1 MSMVTGV
8 SPAAAPE
15 DAVRA
20 VELAIGGMTCAS
32 CAARVEKKL
41 SRLNGVTAMVNFAT
55 GTARVRF
62 PAAMPATDLVSV
74 VEQAGYTAALPA
86 PPGEPGGGA
95 AEEDG
100 AGEASGLRK
109 RLLVSLALAIPVVA
123 LAMIPPLQFRNWQ
136 WACLALAS
144 PVAVWGA
151 WPFHRAA
158 VINGRHGAATMDTLV
173 SVGVTAA
180 YLWSV
185 YTLFFGDA
193 GRGLRPVLLTGD
205 NNRAARS
212 VADAVGISEVIAG
225 VLPAGKLEAVRRLQE
240 EGRVVAMA
248 GDGVNDAAALAQ
260 ADLGLAMGTG
270 TDAAIQASDLTLV
283 RGDLLAI
290 PDAILLSRRTLAT
303 IKANLF

>member
-15 DAVRA
+15 GAVRA

-41 SRLNGVTAMVNFAT
+41 SKLDGVTATVNFAT
-55 GTARVRF
+55 GTARVSF

-86 PPGEPGGGA
+86 PPGEPAGGA

-100 AGEASGLRK
+100 AGETAALRQ

-123 LAMIPPLQFRNWQ
+123 LAMIPALQFRNWQ

-158 VINGRHGAATMDTLV
+158 VINARHGAATMDTLV

-180 YLWSV
+180 YLWSL
-185 YTLFFGDA
+185 YALFFGAA
-193 GRGLRPVLLTGD
+193 GRAGAHMS
-205 NNRAARS
+205 AAWLAPGGQQS
-212 VADAVGISEVIAG
+212 AAG
-225 VLPAGKLEAVRRLQE
+225 REPSTWTSPPG
-240 EGRVVAMA
+240 
-248 GDGVNDAAALAQ
+248 
-260 ADLGLAMGTG
+260 
-270 TDAAIQASDLTLV
+270 
-283 RGDLLAI
+283 
-290 PDAILLSRRTLAT
+290 
-303 IKANLF
+303 